1 MAQVSGNKV
10 TTIQASKNLGTV
22 INTQVSGDKSNGSVG
37 YKKITNVKP
46 TQVSGLNKTTNY
58 MGVNDEGID
67 IRKAK
72 KIDEKALATNQ
83 YESKAA
89 IFKNATDRLNGVTES
104 KESEEDEVP
113 GPGGSGE

>member
-22 INTQVSGDKSNGSVG
+22 INTQVSGNKSNSSIG

-58 MGVNDEGID
+58 IGVNDEGMD

-72 KIDEKALATNQ
+72 KIDKKALATNQ

-89 IFKNATDRLNGVTES
+89 IFKDTTDKLNGVTDTIAIASE
-104 KESEEDEVP
+104 ESEGTKASE
-113 GPGGSGE
+113 

>member
-10 TTIQASKNLGTV
+10 TAIQASKNLGTV

-37 YKKITNVKP
+37 YKKLTNVKP

-58 MGVNDEGID
+58 MGINEEGMD

-72 KIDEKALATNQ
+72 KIDETALATNQ
-83 YESKAA
+83 YEAKAA
-89 IFKNATDRLNGVTES
+89 ILAEADAKLNETVNAVAEAS
-104 KESEEDEVP
+104 EASEE
-113 GPGGSGE
+113 

>member
-10 TTIQASKNLGTV
+10 NTIQASKNLGTV

-58 MGVNDEGID
+58 MGVNDEGMD

-89 IFKNATDRLNGVTES
+89 IFKNATDRLNGVTDTIATTS
-104 KESEEDEVP
+104 VESEEPEA
-113 GPGGSGE
+113 SEE